1 MPSAKVTTSSA
12 TKSVGVQTA
21 AKSSEAF
28 SINGKKISHSS
39 SSITA
44 TNISDALE
52 EVATQIAVQTT
63 APSSA
68 VTEGDIWYDTDDD
81 KLYVRDEDSWNELV
95 SSISGTVDGGSY

>member
-28 SINGKKISHSS
+28 SINGKKITHSS

-52 EVATQIAVQTT
+52 EVATQVAVQ
-63 APSSA
+63 AAINKSEVP
-68 VTEGDIWYDTDDD
+68 
-81 KLYVRDEDSWNELV
+81 EDV
-95 SSISGTVDGGSY
+95 SSRRPKTDSEMQSKVY